1 MSCVSVALYHAGI
14 GMGYLYLMM
23 GVIISPAVLPAVLTF
38 LAADQSALACVLAPI
53 LGLCSSIAAWLA
65 TAAQTCG
72 ALTIECTGS
81 NDPMLAGN
89 VVGLLSPLL
98 WVPLLTYVFGRPQRY
113 DWRSMRFVG
122 AAAGIADGDV
132 RDLELSMVTYT
143 PDDAAAAGAEKEAEA
158 AQLAR
163 AGNIS
168 RWMAAIMTVGFLV
181 LWPLPIYGSGYVF
194 SRGFFTGWIVVGF
207 LWLFGTT
214 LCVGVYP
221 LWESRETLRKV
232 SGSIVRE
239 VFTGKKKRMV
249 TIESP
254 VPSPH
259 TPVVEDDL
267 SDSVVVET
275 DAGEKGPRKSG

>member
-1 MSCVSVALYHAGI
+1 
-14 GMGYLYLMM
+14 MGYLYLMM

-38 LAADQSALACVLAPI
+38 LAADQSALACVIAPI

-65 TAAQTCG
+65 TASQTCG

-98 WVPLLTYVFGRPQRY
+98 WVPLLTYVLGRPQRY
-113 DWRSMRFVG
+113 DWLSMRSVG
-122 AAAGIADGDV
+122 AAAAGTAGIADGDV
-132 RDLELSMVTYT
+132 RDLELSTVTYT
-143 PDDAAAAGAEKEAEA
+143 PDDDDAAAAGAEKEAEA

-239 VFTGKKKRMV
+239 VFGK
-249 TIESP
+249 EE
-254 VPSPH
+254 
-259 TPVVEDDL
+259 EDGHD
-267 SDSVVVET
+267 
-275 DAGEKGPRKSG
+275 